1 MKAFGFDTFTVE
13 DGDDLDEILS
23 AINQAR
29 VSQKPAF
36 IEVKTRIGKDVRLK
50 REKPVHMESHWVK
63 KMSGN

>member
-29 VSQKPAF
+29 GISKA
-36 IEVKTRIGKDVRLK
+36 GLY
-50 REKPVHMESHWVK
+50 
-63 KMSGN
+63 